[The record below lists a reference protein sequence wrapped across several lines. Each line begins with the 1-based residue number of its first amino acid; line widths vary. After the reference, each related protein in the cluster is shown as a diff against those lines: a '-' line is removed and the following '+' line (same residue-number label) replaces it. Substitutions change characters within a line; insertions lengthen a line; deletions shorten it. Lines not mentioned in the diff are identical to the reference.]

1 MSEKQK
7 DRSMSSENFL
17 IVKNLTHIYSQG
29 KKNLKILDNINLKLF
44 KGEMVA
50 LVGPS
55 GAGKTTILNLV
66 GLLDEVQKG
75 EIILEDEL
83 INPSNSKLRNNI
95 RLKKIGFVFQ
105 SHRLLPEFTAREN
118 ISIPQMLSGLTKT
131 LALKRSD
138 ELLEMLGMEN
148 KKHSRP
154 GILSGG
160 EQQRVSIARGLANA
174 PKILLADEPTGNL
187 DPRTAEEVFNQLK
200 LIIQKTELTCLM
212 VTHNFNLANKM
223 DRIIELDKSKINE

>member
-29 KKNLKILDNINLKLF
+29 KKNLKILDNINLKLC

-83 INPSNSKLRNNI
+83 INPSNSKLRNNT

-118 ISIPQMLSGLTKT
+118 ISIPQMLEAT
-131 LALKRSD
+131 
-138 ELLEMLGMEN
+138 
-148 KKHSRP
+148 
-154 GILSGG
+154 
-160 EQQRVSIARGLANA
+160 
-174 PKILLADEPTGNL
+174 
-187 DPRTAEEVFNQLK
+187 
-200 LIIQKTELTCLM
+200 
-212 VTHNFNLANKM
+212 
-223 DRIIELDKSKINE
+223 

>member
-29 KKNLKILDNINLKLF
+29 KKNLKILDNINLKLC

-83 INPSNSKLRNNI
+83 RPKGDGTMKVPGMKPTWQRWHAMEVLDANGIEYDNVALVDIDTMVHWDCPDFFEASGI
-95 RLKKIGFVFQ
+95 RL
-105 SHRLLPEFTAREN
+105 
-118 ISIPQMLSGLTKT
+118 IPTS
-131 LALKRSD
+131 
-138 ELLEMLGMEN
+138 
-148 KKHSRP
+148 
-154 GILSGG
+154 
-160 EQQRVSIARGLANA
+160 
-174 PKILLADEPTGNL
+174 
-187 DPRTAEEVFNQLK
+187 
-200 LIIQKTELTCLM
+200 
-212 VTHNFNLANKM
+212 
-223 DRIIELDKSKINE
+223 IIEAPSLTISFVTK

>member
-7 DRSMSSENFL
+7 DRSMSTENFL

-29 KKNLKILDNINLKLF
+29 KKNLKILDNINLKLC

>member
-7 DRSMSSENFL
+7 DRSMSKENFL

-29 KKNLKILDNINLKLF
+29 KKNLKILDNINLKLC

-55 GAGKTTILNLV
+55 GAGKTTMLNLV

-200 LIIQKTELTCLM
+200 LIIQTTELTCLM

>member
-7 DRSMSSENFL
+7 DRSMSNENFL

-29 KKNLKILDNINLKLF
+29 KKNLKILDKINLKLC

-50 LVGPS
+50 LIGPS

-148 KKHSRP
+148 KKYSRP

-187 DPRTAEEVFNQLK
+187 DPNISDEILDLLEICTNNGAAV
-200 LIIQKTELTCLM
+200 LM
-212 VTHNFNLANKM
+212 STHNFPLIKPRNKTF
-223 DRIIELDKSKINE
+223 IELNQGRMVE

>member
-7 DRSMSSENFL
+7 DRSMSNENFL

-29 KKNLKILDNINLKLF
+29 KKNLKILDNINLNLC

-118 ISIPQMLSGLTKT
+118 ISIPQMLLGLTKT

-148 KKHSRP
+148 KKYSRP

>member
-7 DRSMSSENFL
+7 DRSMSNENFL

-29 KKNLKILDNINLKLF
+29 KKNLKILDNINLNLC

-50 LVGPS
+50 LIGPS

-148 KKHSRP
+148 KKYSRP

>member
-7 DRSMSSENFL
+7 DRSMSTENFL

-29 KKNLKILDNINLKLF
+29 KKNLKILDNINLKLC

-66 GLLDEVQKG
+66 GLLDEVQRG

-83 INPSNSKLRNNI
+83 INPSNSKLRNHI

>member
-1 MSEKQK
+1 
-7 DRSMSSENFL
+7 
-17 IVKNLTHIYSQG
+17 
-29 KKNLKILDNINLKLF
+29 
-44 KGEMVA
+44 MVA

-200 LIIQKTELTCLM
+200 LIIQTTELTCLM
-212 VTHNFNLANKM
+212 VTHNFNLANKSS
-223 DRIIELDKSKINE
+223 E